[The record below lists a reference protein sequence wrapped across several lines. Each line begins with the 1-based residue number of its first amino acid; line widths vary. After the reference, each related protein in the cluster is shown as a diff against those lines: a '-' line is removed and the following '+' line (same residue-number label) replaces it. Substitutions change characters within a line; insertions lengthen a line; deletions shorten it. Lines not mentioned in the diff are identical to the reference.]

1 MQRIK
6 HWPRSLR
13 GIAAGTALCLGSPA
27 AAQQP
32 GAEPTVTRDQAV
44 ARALERSPAMA
55 QASQQVENAEVGRRT
70 AYGAFLPTLS
80 ASSGASLRS
89 SERFDPATDRIVSG
103 SNDSYNASLS
113 AGYDLF
119 TGGQRFAEL
128 DRSRADLSAAE
139 ARREDQRF
147 QVKLQT
153 EQLFFAALREGE
165 LLEVAGA
172 RLRQAEESLE
182 MTRRQ
187 ARVGLATTSDT
198 LRARLE
204 MVNARQAVLQAETA
218 TRAARFALGRQVGAD
233 RPVIPLPPSDLEPTP
248 LPLTEEELLAA
259 AEASSPAVR
268 AAAAASGAAGAA
280 ASAARTAYL
289 PVLRLSS
296 GYGWANQDPSFGGGS
311 TSWSLSLSASLPIFN
326 GFQREA
332 TIARAE
338 QSRNVAQLQE
348 EDARLAAREEADGAL
363 RALATAE
370 TAIDIAEEAV
380 RVAEEDLRVVRE
392 RYRVGVAT
400 ALDVVTSQIALDQA
414 RVNLVGSRYD
424 YVMARARL
432 EAILGTEL

>member
-1 MQRIK
+1 MKRIK

-89 SERFDPATDRIVSG
+89 SARFDPATDRIVSG

-119 TGGQRFAEL
+119 TGGRRFAEL
-128 DRSRADLSAAE
+128 DRSRADLSTAE

-172 RLRQAEESLE
+172 RLGQAEESLE

>member
-1 MQRIK
+1 MKRIK

-89 SERFDPATDRIVSG
+89 SERFDPTTDRIVSG

-119 TGGQRFAEL
+119 TGGRRFAEL

-172 RLRQAEESLE
+172 RLGQAEESLE

-259 AEASSPAVR
+259 AEASSPALR

-296 GYGWANQDPSFGGGS
+296 GYGWANHDPSFGGGS

-348 EDARLAAREEADGAL
+348 EDAWLAAREEADGAL

>member
-1 MQRIK
+1 MKRIK

-89 SERFDPATDRIVSG
+89 SERFDPTTDRIVSG

-119 TGGQRFAEL
+119 TGGRRFAEL

-165 LLEVAGA
+165 LFEVAGA
-172 RLRQAEESLE
+172 RLGQAEESLE

-259 AEASSPAVR
+259 AEASSPALR

-296 GYGWANQDPSFGGGS
+296 GYGWANHDPSFGGGS

-348 EDARLAAREEADGAL
+348 EDAWLAAREEADGAL

>member
-1 MQRIK
+1 MKRIK

-32 GAEPTVTRDQAV
+32 GAELTVTRDQAV

-119 TGGQRFAEL
+119 TGGRRFAEL

-172 RLRQAEESLE
+172 RLGQAEESLE

-259 AEASSPAVR
+259 AEASSPALR

-296 GYGWANQDPSFGGGS
+296 GYGWANEDPSFGGGS
-311 TSWSLSLSASLPIFN
+311 TSWSFSLSASLPIFN

-363 RALATAE
+363 RALATGE

>member
-1 MQRIK
+1 MKRIK

-27 AAQQP
+27 AAQQS

-89 SERFDPATDRIVSG
+89 SERFDPTTDRIVSG

-119 TGGQRFAEL
+119 TGGRRFAEL

-172 RLRQAEESLE
+172 RLGQAEESLE

-218 TRAARFALGRQVGAD
+218 TRAAHFALGRQVGAD

-259 AEASSPAVR
+259 AEARSPAVR

>member
-1 MQRIK
+1 
-6 HWPRSLR
+6 
-13 GIAAGTALCLGSPA
+13 
-27 AAQQP
+27 
-32 GAEPTVTRDQAV
+32 
-44 ARALERSPAMA
+44 MA
-55 QASQQVENAEVGRRT
+55 QANQQVENAEVGRRT

-89 SERFDPATDRIVSG
+89 SARFDPATDRIVSG

-119 TGGQRFAEL
+119 TGGRRFAEL
-128 DRSRADLSAAE
+128 DRSRADLSTAE

-172 RLRQAEESLE
+172 RLGQAEESLE